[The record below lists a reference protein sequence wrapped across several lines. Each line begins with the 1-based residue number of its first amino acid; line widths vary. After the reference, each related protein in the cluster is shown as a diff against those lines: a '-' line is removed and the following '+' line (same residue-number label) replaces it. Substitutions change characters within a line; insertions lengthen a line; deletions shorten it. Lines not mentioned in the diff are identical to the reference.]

1 MNVTGLVVS
10 LGLVAIILKAGYQ
23 EGADFLK
30 LESLQTTSPPEVL
43 EAVERVRRVTWRI
56 GLIGAALLMFLLY
69 LMGVTSSSPFSVG
82 VAAWICITSCLN
94 FRNYHVEDVGSLK
107 LKKLY
112 STSQAPQGPEKSEN
126 EKS

>member
-1 MNVTGLVVS
+1 MIVS
-10 LGLVAIILKAGYQ
+10 LGLFAILLKAGYQ

-30 LESLQTTSPPEVL
+30 LESLQTTSPQEVL
-43 EAVERVRRVTWRI
+43 EAVERVRIVTWRI

-94 FRNYHVEDVGSLK
+94 FRCYHVEDVGSLK
-107 LKKLY
+107 LKKLFS
-112 STSQAPQGPEKSEN
+112 STPLGPEKN
-126 EKS
+126 EVE